1 MRIGTSYQ
9 LKKKITRGVK
19 IFFDFF
25 KFLFGVVA
33 EGPKNEMERG
43 KWAVGCY
50 GEAQGSGLQG
60 AE

>member
-19 IFFDFF
+19 IFFDFL
-25 KFLFGVVA
+25 KFLFGVA
-33 EGPKNEMERG
+33 AKGPKNEMERG
-43 KWAVGCY
+43 KWAVGRY